1 MDSNHP
7 LLIIKNIP
15 LGVNR
20 RLSDI
25 SSSQAIFE
33 AAIPPYQEALNKAGY
48 KYKLSYIP
56 PRVEER
62 ASPPRRRC
70 RKRTVTWFNPPFN
83 KAVKTNV
90 ASTFLSII
98 DSCFPTDHP
107 LRSIINRNTVK
118 VSYRT
123 MTNMSRVISKHN
135 TKVIKRS
142 RPAAAA
148 EARSNCNCRA
158 PHLPCPLNNQCLTE
172 GVIYNAKVTATLPPP
187 RPTIAN
193 PSPPPT
199 TKEELKKNTPYIN
212 MG

>member
-1 MDSNHP
+1 M
-7 LLIIKNIP
+7 
-15 LGVNR
+15 
-20 RLSDI
+20 
-25 SSSQAIFE
+25 
-33 AAIPPYQEALNKAGY
+33 
-48 KYKLSYIP
+48 
-56 PRVEER
+56 
-62 ASPPRRRC
+62 
-70 RKRTVTWFNPPFN
+70 
-83 KAVKTNV
+83 

-142 RPAAAA
+142 RPVAAA
-148 EARSNCNCRA
+148 EAGSNCNCRA

-187 RPTIAN
+187 RPTTAN
-193 PSPPPT
+193 PSPLPT
-199 TKEELKKNTPYIN
+199 IKEETYTGLTINTPKKRITGHNGNFNNREQKETTFSAHIWEVKDKGEGSLFFPKHAYFLTQSS
-212 MG
+212 GF